1 MMRLVAFAVS
11 LFAFRLAAA
20 PVNPELLQRLDAAAT
35 HFQSMSATVIYLT
48 HTDVIDENSTET
60 GDVVMKK
67 VAPGEVQ
74 GLINFTAPNQ
84 RSVTFEKR
92 NVQIYYPK
100 IKTLQVYDLESHG
113 EQLDK
118 FLMIGFGTSGSELA
132 RDYTMA
138 LLGPEPVKGMPGVQ
152 ALHVELIP
160 KSGEARQYV
169 QKLELWIPEHG
180 DPYPLREKITEPS
193 GNSRTMTY
201 NNLKI
206 NPPLQPEAL
215 KPKLPAGVKTEHPGK

>member
-1 MMRLVAFAVS
+1 S
-11 LFAFRLAAA
+11 AAA
-20 PVNPELLQRLDAAAT
+20 
-35 HFQSMSATVIYLT
+35 HFQSMSATVTYLT

-60 GDVVMKK
+60 GQVVMKK

-92 NVQIYYPK
+92 SVQIYYPK

-138 LLGPEPVKGMPGVQ
+138 LLGAEPVKGMTGVQ
-152 ALHVELIP
+152 ALHLELIP

-180 DPYPLREKITEPS
+180 DPYPLREKITERS

-215 KPKLPAGVKTEHPGK
+215 KLKLPAGFKTEHPGK

>member
-1 MMRLVAFAVS
+1 MMRLGALTVSVFAFA
-11 LFAFRLAAA
+11 LAAA
-20 PVNPELLQRLDAAAT
+20 PLTPELLQRLDNAAS
-35 HFQSMSATVIYLT
+35 HFQSMTATVTYLT
-48 HTDVIDENSTET
+48 HTDVIDENTTET

-100 IKTLQVYDLESHG
+100 IKTLQVYDLEEHG

-132 RDYTMA
+132 RDYTMTVLDTGA
-138 LLGPEPVKGMPGVQ
+138 VKGTQGGQ
-152 ALHVELIP
+152 GIHLELIP
-160 KSGEARQYV
+160 KSGEARKYV
-169 QKLELWIPEHG
+169 KKLELWIPEHG

-193 GNSRTMTY
+193 GDSRTMTY
-201 NNLKI
+201 SNLNI
-206 NPPLQPEAL
+206 NPTLPPDAL
-215 KPKLPAGVKTEHPGK
+215 KLKLPPGYKTEHPGK